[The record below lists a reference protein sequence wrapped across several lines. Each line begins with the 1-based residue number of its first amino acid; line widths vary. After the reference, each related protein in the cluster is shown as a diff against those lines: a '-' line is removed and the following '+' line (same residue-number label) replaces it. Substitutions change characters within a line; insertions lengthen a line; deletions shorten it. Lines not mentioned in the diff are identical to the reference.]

1 MDKKNLFSVIYKD
14 SNILVVNKGSGL
26 SVTQDRWD
34 PEIPRLDTLLE
45 DEYGKVFTVHR
56 IDKDTSGVV
65 VYALNPDTHRFLSG
79 EFEERRVEKT
89 YIALVYGSPEWQEK
103 KIEIKLKPDG
113 DSLHR
118 TVADKKHGKYALTK
132 CRVLASSR
140 DFSWIEAKPVT
151 GRTHQIRI
159 HLKEEGF
166 PIVCDSLYGNR
177 EGIYLSKLKK
187 NWRGDIFEERPLL
200 SRLGLHAL
208 KISLKDPETGEKKTF
223 TAPFPKDLE
232 ALRKQLEKVRGL
244 DPVLP

>member
-1 MDKKNLFSVIYKD
+1 MAQHFWEQLTCKPPKQKQGFGALPTSKTPGPAGWA
-14 SNILVVNKGSGL
+14 GSGL
-26 SVTQDRWD
+26 CRQ
-34 PEIPRLDTLLE
+34 
-45 DEYGKVFTVHR
+45 G
-56 IDKDTSGVV
+56 
-65 VYALNPDTHRFLSG
+65 
-79 EFEERRVEKT
+79 RRHGRE
-89 YIALVYGSPEWQEK
+89 ASAGQEK